1 MEKELRSV
9 KQKLQI
15 ADNKLLEVNDK
26 LERRDR
32 LIENLNR
39 SQNERV
45 FSVDKFK
52 NEVASSRKRVEE
64 LQRTEASLRN
74 ENLVLQERIRDANS
88 RIEIALKV

>member
-1 MEKELRSV
+1 LEKELRSV